1 MAAIPALAVPA
12 HVVRLTPGAWP
23 SGARIIDLIEV
34 PLKKRVAPVV
44 LALALAGFL
53 PFSAVLPAQAEDKV
67 VATIN
72 GKPVTEADLAVAESE
87 IGSDMGTMPEDQ
99 KKMSLL
105 EFLIDNQLFAEAAEE
120 NRLSEGPAY
129 ESRLAYL
136 KRRTLRELYFEK
148 IIKSLVTD
156 ADARKLYDD
165 QVKLLKPEEEAQA
178 RHILVETEDLAKEI
192 KEKLKNGGDFAAL
205 AKEFSK
211 DPGSKDNGGD
221 LGYFTRGQMVPQFEE
236 AVFTLNK
243 GDISEPI
250 KTQFG
255 YHVIKV
261 EDKRAKQPPAF
272 EVVKDRILQSML
284 LQKASQIAVDLRS
297 KAKVEYVDAGIK
309 KSIEE
314 RNKMLEPQSMP
325 AAEAP
330 KADAPKTDEAKPEE
344 KK

>member
-1 MAAIPALAVPA
+1 
-12 HVVRLTPGAWP
+12 
-23 SGARIIDLIEV
+23 
-34 PLKKRVAPVV
+34 LKKRVAP
-44 LALALAGFL
+44 LALALVLAGSL
-53 PFSAVLPAQAEDKV
+53 PSLLICPAQAEDKV
-67 VATIN
+67 IATIN
-72 GKPVTEADLAVAESE
+72 GKPVTDADIAVAESE

-99 KKMSLL
+99 KRMSLL

-120 NRLSEGPAY
+120 NRLAEGPAY

-148 IIKSLVTD
+148 IIKALVSDT
-156 ADARKLYDD
+156 DARKLYDD

-178 RHILVETEDLAKEI
+178 RHILVETEELAKEI

-205 AKEFSK
+205 AKEYSK
-211 DPGSKDNGGD
+211 DPGSKDTGGD

-236 AVFTLNK
+236 AVFALNK
-243 GDISEPI
+243 GDVSDPV

-255 YHVIKV
+255 YHVIKL

-284 LQKASQIAVDLRS
+284 LQKASQIAGDLRS
-297 KAKVEYVDAGIK
+297 KAKVEYVDASIK
-309 KSIEE
+309 KAIED
-314 RNKMLEPQSMP
+314 RNKMMEQQSMP
-325 AAEAP
+325 APEAP
-330 KADAPKTDEAKPEE
+330 KADAPKAEEAKPEE